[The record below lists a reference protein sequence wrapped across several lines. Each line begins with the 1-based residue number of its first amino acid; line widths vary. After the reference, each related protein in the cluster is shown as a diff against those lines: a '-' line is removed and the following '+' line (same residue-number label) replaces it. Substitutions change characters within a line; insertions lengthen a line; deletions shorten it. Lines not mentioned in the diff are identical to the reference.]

1 MFSSAT
7 VFFLCLPVAVDG
19 HGFLKRY
26 AQCHCMHQDSKWRFS
41 DHSLSFLILLCP
53 IVQDQEIMLPTSHHG
68 GQLTRTPPN
77 RKAGEIVSRVYF
89 QYFYF
94 IAHVLSVTFLL
105 IIIARS
111 VSTRV
116 VLGRFVEWYLIKAM
130 TSLCLASTHLCELEL
145 CMDYPFI
152 FNH

>member
-1 MFSSAT
+1 MVMGSLRGTLNVIACTKTVNGDSLIILCHFSFYY
-7 VFFLCLPVAVDG
+7 VL
-19 HGFLKRY
+19 
-26 AQCHCMHQDSKWRFS
+26 
-41 DHSLSFLILLCP
+41 
-53 IVQDQEIMLPTSHHG
+53 VQDQEIMLPTSHHG
-68 GQLTRTPPN
+68 GQLTRTPRN

-89 QYFYF
+89 QYFCF

-145 CMDYPFI
+145 YMDYPFTFPI
-152 FNH
+152 